1 MVLQGQTEKMTPGRA
16 DRPGVNASVL
26 SAFIRPR
33 KAPKNP
39 RTTLSKHQGMAPT
52 LDWQDVQLAA
62 AN

>member
-1 MVLQGQTEKMTPGRA
+1 MTPGRA